1 MSENCSALPESLLE
15 SELFGHKKGAF
26 THATSDKKGLLQHA
40 DGGTIFLDEIADMS
54 LALQAKLL
62 RFLQEGEV
70 RPIGST
76 QVLKVDARVVSASN
90 KDLAQLV
97 AEGKFREDLFFRLNG
112 VQVSLPPLRERR
124 EDVALLCE
132 HFLKKI
138 AEREGKKT
146 LHLAPETLKL
156 FLRYD
161 WPGNIREL
169 QNTLETAALF
179 AERSLITPD
188 SLDFKPALRQPSAG
202 RPPAPV
208 DKPSSS
214 PRTPAKADPAESGG
228 IDPELERILRAIRD
242 ESFNRSN
249 AAKALGM
256 SRRNLYVK
264 LEKFGVPRDDRALRD
279 YVDRYVR

>member
-1 MSENCSALPESLLE
+1 
-15 SELFGHKKGAF
+15 
-26 THATSDKKGLLQHA
+26 
-40 DGGTIFLDEIADMS
+40 LDEIADMS
-54 LALQAKLL
+54 LSLQAKLL

-112 VQVSLPPLRERR
+112 VTVALPPLRERR
-124 EDVALLCE
+124 EDIAPLCE

-138 AEREGKKT
+138 AEREGKKP
-146 LHLAPETLKL
+146 LHAAPETMRL
-156 FLRYD
+156 FLNYD

-169 QNTLETAALF
+169 QNTLETASLF

-188 SLDFKPALRQPSAG
+188 SLDFKPALRRAPAARPAPARTSPAPETKPAAD
-202 RPPAPV
+202 RPPPEDV
-208 DKPSSS
+208 
-214 PRTPAKADPAESGG
+214 
-228 IDPELERILRAIRD
+228 DPELERILRAIRD

-264 LEKFGVPRDDRALRD
+264 LEKFGVPREDRALRD
-279 YVDRYVR
+279 YVDRYVRT